1 MNIFETIA
9 KRHSCRSFKDEQITD
24 KELETILQAANA
36 APVGMGN
43 YSDVKLTVVQNRNLI
58 SKIENVTYQATNS
71 VGEHAA
77 YEAPT
82 LIIVSAKKDETV
94 SVGLPHRN
102 ASCIM
107 QNMMLAS
114 TALGLGSVYI
124 MSIPMVIES
133 NSELCKE
140 LMIPDG
146 FFPVSIMAVGK
157 PKDEVKAREM
167 TLSKIGTD
175 FLK

>member
-1 MNIFETIA
+1 MNTFETIA
-9 KRHSCRSFKDEQITD
+9 KRHSCRSFKNEQITD

-36 APVGMGN
+36 SPVGMGDFN
-43 YSDVKLTVVQNRNLI
+43 AVKLTVVQNKNLI
-58 SKIENVTYQATNS
+58 SKIENVTYQAMNA
-71 VGEHAA
+71 VGQHAA

-82 LIIVSAKKDETV
+82 LIIVSAKKDETGV
-94 SVGLPHRN
+94 PYCN

-133 NSELCKE
+133 NHELCKE

-157 PKDEVKAREM
+157 PKDELKAREM
-167 TLSKIGTD
+167 TVSKIETD